1 MIVVFLVRAPL
12 MAVFGYR
19 LDTCRG
25 ARAHRCARGRGVGTG
40 LAVHVVVIILD
51 RLCLQPH
58 VYEHAAL
65 ARKMPANLGEFRDNE
80 RFARRHCLFLGV
92 SRHLQ
97 EVAGA
102 ELQRVLLHGV
112 GLKVGHLAASD
123 IAYTVVY

>member
-40 LAVHVVVIILD
+40 LAVHVVVII
-51 RLCLQPH
+51 RLCMQPH

-65 ARKMPANLGEFRDNE
+65 ARKMPAHIGDFLDVE
-80 RFARRHCLFLGV
+80 RFARRHCLLLGV
-92 SRHLQ
+92 SRHLL

-102 ELQRVLLHGV
+102 EV
-112 GLKVGHLAASD
+112 
-123 IAYTVVY
+123 